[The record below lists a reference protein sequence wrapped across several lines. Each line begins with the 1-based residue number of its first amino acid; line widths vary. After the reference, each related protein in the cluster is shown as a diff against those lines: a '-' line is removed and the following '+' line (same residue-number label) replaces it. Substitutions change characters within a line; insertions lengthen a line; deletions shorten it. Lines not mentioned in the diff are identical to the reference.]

1 MINKKLNENKIE
13 SNHKSL
19 VNMKDEKLNL
29 KIMKYMKILRL
40 QF

>member
-29 KIMKYMKILRL
+29 ENNEIYEKY
-40 QF
+40 